1 MEKTKEMKKQIK
13 AVMLPTEDRTSK
25 IWFDNDTKKLL
36 YDPIGVM
43 NCNPLYLYI
52 TVSQDVEPIKD
63 GDWIIV
69 TNASNGQN
77 FLKKE
82 GDILPKALSSP
93 RRKIIATTDP
103 KLKNTISIGIDGTSM
118 FKTIPQLQQSF
129 LKEYVANPDGEFEV
143 EYEVYSTSNSGNTG
157 RIIDEGFHGDLIK
170 LKLNQDNTVNITSI
184 EEWKPKNGEQ
194 VWIKVFSNWSSGS
207 YIGLDLD
214 GKKHLVRSPKEA
226 GGQLMISDKILPITA
241 TPNKNITSIEGK
253 MYSRREVLLLLHD
266 LSRHL
271 SPNNTTIDLTDWI
284 KKNL

>member
-1 MEKTKEMKKQIK
+1 MKKQIK

-52 TVSQDVEPIKD
+52 TVSQDVEPIKE

-129 LKEYVANPDGEFEV
+129 LKEYVANPDGEYEV
-143 EYEVYSTSNSGNTG
+143 EYSWLQSCVDAPSGH
-157 RIIDEGFHGDLIK
+157 IYE
-170 LKLNQDNTVNITSI
+170 LKLNKDNEVNITSI

-271 SPNNTTIDLTDWI
+271 SPNNTTIDLTDWT
-284 KKNL
+284 KENL

>member
-1 MEKTKEMKKQIK
+1 MKHKIK
-13 AVMLPTEDRTSK
+13 VAMLPTEDRTSK
-25 IWFDNDTKKLL
+25 IWFHNNTKKLL
-36 YDPIGVM
+36 FDPIGVM
-43 NCNPLYLYI
+43 NCTSQHLYI
-52 TVSQDVEPIKD
+52 TVSQDVELIKE
-63 GDWIIV
+63 GDWITDGIGIIKASSKIV
-69 TNASNGQN
+69 SAQGLFN
-77 FLKKE
+77 
-82 GDILPKALSSP
+82 
-93 RRKIIATTDP
+93 RRDWKKIIATTDP
-103 KLKNTISIGIDGTSM
+103 RLEYSVTGYTETRSRTFYEKLPQIS
-118 FKTIPQLQQSF
+118 QSF
-129 LKEYVANPDGEFEV
+129 LKEFVANPDGEWEV
-143 EYEVYSTSNSGNTG
+143 DYYPKST
-157 RIIDEGFHGDLIK
+157 IK
-170 LKLNQDNTVNITSI
+170 GITTWLPKLNQDNTVNITSI

-226 GGQLMISDKILPITA
+226 GGQLIISDKILPITA